1 MSDPESEV
9 AAIEARARR
18 IDTPCGEG
26 TMVWRIWGEGRPLVL
41 GHGSQ
46 GSWSHWIRNIDAL
59 VDAGWQVIAPD
70 LPGFGDSAMPAS
82 EDHAGLSAAL
92 ATGLEQILGPGAKA
106 DPKADMVGF
115 SFGGCVFANFA
126 ARYPHLVR
134 RVIIIGSGG
143 LDTPHGHVDL
153 GSIRGLEGEARMER
167 LRANL
172 CGLMLHH
179 RASADDLA
187 VHLLLA
193 NARKS
198 RLAPVDLVLPDHILR
213 VLPGLTVPIDAIWG
227 EHDRPHPG
235 PELQEAVLRRFQP
248 DCDFR
253 VIPDAGHWA
262 MYERPQAFNA
272 TLIAMLEAGP
282 LPVSG

>member
-1 MSDPESEV
+1 MSDPAAQV

-18 IDTPCGEG
+18 IDTPCGDG
-26 TMVWRIWGEGRPLVL
+26 TMAWRIWGTGQPLVL

-59 VDAGWQVIAPD
+59 VAAGRQVIAAD

-82 EDHAGLSAAL
+82 EDHDGISAAL
-92 ATGLEQILGPGAKA
+92 ATGLEQILGPGG
-106 DPKADMVGF
+106 KADMAGF
-115 SFGGCVFANFA
+115 SFGGCAFANFA
-126 ARYPHLVR
+126 ARHPRLVR

-143 LDTPHGHVDL
+143 LDTPHGAIDL

-187 VHLLLA
+187 VHLLLT

-198 RLAPVDLVLPDHILR
+198 RLSPAGLVLPDHILR
-213 VLPGLTVPIDAIWG
+213 VLPGLTVPLDAIWG

-248 DCDFR
+248 ECDFR
-253 VIPDAGHWA
+253 VIADAGHWA
-262 MYERPQAFNA
+262 MYERPESFNA

-282 LPVSG
+282 PPRSLPD

>member
-1 MSDPESEV
+1 MSDPAAQV
-9 AAIEARARR
+9 AAVEARARR
-18 IDTPCGEG
+18 VDTPCGEG
-26 TMVWRIWGEGRPLVL
+26 TMAWRIWGEGRPLVL

-46 GSWSHWIRNIDAL
+46 GSWSHWICNIDAL
-59 VDAGWQVIAPD
+59 VAAGWQVIAAD
-70 LPGFGDSAMPAS
+70 LPGFGDSAMPEG
-82 EDHAGLSAAL
+82 EDHDSISAAL

-106 DPKADMVGF
+106 DMAGF
-115 SFGGCVFANFA
+115 SFGGCAFANFA
-126 ARYPHLVR
+126 ARHPRLVR

-143 LDTPHGHVDL
+143 LDTPHGHIDL
-153 GSIRGLEGEARMER
+153 GSIKGLEGAARMER

-179 RASADDLA
+179 RDSADDLA

-198 RLAPVDLVLPDHILR
+198 RLPPAELVLPDHIAR
-213 VLPGLTVPIDAIWG
+213 VLPGLTVPLDAIWG

-235 PELQEAVLRRFQP
+235 PGLQEAVLRRFQP
-248 DCDFR
+248 ECDFR
-253 VIPDAGHWA
+253 VIPDAGHWV
-262 MYERPQAFNA
+262 MYERPESFNA

-282 LPVSG
+282 PPRVLPPV